1 MAFAPILSVLDEA
14 TSALDSESER
24 AIQESIDELKGQITV
39 VIIAHRLS
47 TIRNVDRVYV
57 FDQGKLVEH
66 GEYEELRDTEDS
78 RFGKLVAMQ
87 AL

>member
-1 MAFAPILSVLDEA
+1 
-14 TSALDSESER
+14 
-24 AIQESIDELKGQITV
+24 SIDALKGRITL

-57 FDQGKLVEH
+57 FDQGRLVEE
-66 GEYEELRDTEDS
+66 GPYEQLRDADDS
-78 RFGKLVAMQ
+78 RFGRLVAMQ